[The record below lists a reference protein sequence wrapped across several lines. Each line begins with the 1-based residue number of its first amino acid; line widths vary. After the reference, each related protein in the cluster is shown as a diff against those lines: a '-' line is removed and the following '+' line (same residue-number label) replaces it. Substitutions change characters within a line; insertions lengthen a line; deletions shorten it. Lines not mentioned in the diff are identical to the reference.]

1 MGFWHVGSM
10 AECTKVRSRY
20 PLSAAAASSPEFTE
34 RANVC
39 ICTYNFNTDEVQ
51 SMSAFFA
58 ERALLATGW
67 ARNVRFEVS
76 DEGLL
81 TQVLSDSDAHGAEV
95 LKGPVVPGMP
105 NLHSHAFQRAMAG
118 LAEVAGNPND
128 SFWTWRDLM
137 YRLVGKISPEQ
148 LGVIARQLYI
158 EMLKGGFTSVA
169 EFHYVHQ
176 DSAGQPYANPA
187 ELALQISQAASSAGI
202 GLTLL
207 PVLYSHSGFGGQAP
221 NEGQRRFI
229 HSTESYLSLQAQL
242 KPLLAAQPAQ
252 ALGLCFH
259 SLRAVTP
266 QQMSEV
272 LAASDKACPVHIHI
286 AEQQKEVDDC
296 LAWSGRRPL
305 QWLYENVDVDQRWCL
320 VHATHADAGEVASMA
335 RSAAVA
341 GLCLTTEANLG
352 DGIFPAVDY
361 IAQGGRWGIGSD
373 SHVSLSVVE
382 ELRWLEYGQRLRD
395 QRRNRLYRIDQP
407 MVGRTLFDAALVGG
421 AQAMGQN
428 IGALTVGQRAD
439 WLVLDGNDP
448 YLATATDDGILNR
461 WLFAGGDR
469 QIRDVLVNG
478 QWVIRDGRH
487 AGEEQSSRAFAAV
500 LRELLG

>member
-1 MGFWHVGSM
+1 
-10 AECTKVRSRY
+10 
-20 PLSAAAASSPEFTE
+20 
-34 RANVC
+34 
-39 ICTYNFNTDEVQ
+39 
-51 SMSAFFA
+51 MSVFFA
-58 ERALLATGW
+58 ERALLPNGW
-67 ARNVRFEVS
+67 ANNVRFDVS
-76 DEGLL
+76 PDGLL
-81 TQVLSDSDAHGAEV
+81 TQVLADADSDGAER
-95 LKGPVVPGMP
+95 LSGPVVPGMP

-137 YRLVGKISPEQ
+137 YRLVGQISPEQ

-169 EFHYVHQ
+169 EFHYVHH
-176 DSAGQPYANPA
+176 DINGKPYANPV
-187 ELALQISQAASSAGI
+187 ELALRVSEAASSVGI

-207 PVLYSHSGFGGQAP
+207 PVLYSHAGFGGQTP
-221 NEGQRRFI
+221 NDGQRRFI
-229 HSTESYLSLQAQL
+229 NSTQGYLDLQASLQPII
-242 KPLLAAQPAQ
+242 KTQPAQ

-266 QQMSEV
+266 QQVSDV
-272 LAASDKACPVHIHI
+272 LTASDPQCPVHIHI

-296 LAWSGRRPL
+296 LSWSGRRPL

-320 VHATHADAGEVASMA
+320 VHATHAEADEVALMA
-335 RSAAVA
+335 NSGAVA

-395 QRRNRLYRIDQP
+395 QRRNRLFRSDQP
-407 MVGRTLFDAALVGG
+407 MVGRTLYDAALMGG
-421 AQAMGQN
+421 AQAMGQP
-428 IGALTVGQRAD
+428 IGALEVGKRAD

-448 YLATATDDGILNR
+448 YLATASGDAILNR

-469 QIRDVLVNG
+469 QIRDVMVNG
-478 QWVIRDGRH
+478 RWVISDGRH
-487 AGEEQSSRAFAAV
+487 ADEDESNQAFAQV
-500 LRELLG
+500 LRQLLG

>member
-1 MGFWHVGSM
+1 
-10 AECTKVRSRY
+10 
-20 PLSAAAASSPEFTE
+20 
-34 RANVC
+34 
-39 ICTYNFNTDEVQ
+39 
-51 SMSAFFA
+51 MSVFFA
-58 ERALLATGW
+58 ERALLPTGW
-67 ARNVRFEVS
+67 SNNVRLEVS
-76 DEGLL
+76 ADGLL
-81 TQVLSDSDAHGAEV
+81 TSVQADADRQGAE
-95 LKGPVVPGMP
+95 LLSGPVVPGMP

-137 YRLVGKISPEQ
+137 YRLVGQISPEQ

-176 DSAGQPYANPA
+176 DADGKPYANPA
-187 ELALQISQAASSAGI
+187 ELALQVSQAARSVGI
-202 GLTLL
+202 GMTLL
-207 PVLYSHSGFGGQAP
+207 PVLYSHSGFGGLAP

-229 HSTESYLSLQAQL
+229 NSTQSYLDLHNQL
-242 KPLLAAQPAQ
+242 RPILSEQPAQ

-266 QQMSEV
+266 RQISEV
-272 LAASDKACPVHIHI
+272 MAASDKHCPVHIHI

-296 LAWSGRRPL
+296 LSWSGRRPL
-305 QWLYENVDVDQRWCL
+305 QWLFENVDVDSRWCL
-320 VHATHADAGEVASMA
+320 IHATHAQADEVTSMA
-335 RSAAVA
+335 RSGAVA

-361 IAQGGRWGIGSD
+361 IAQGGRWGVGSD

-395 QRRNRLYRIDQP
+395 QRRNRLHRADQP
-407 MVGRTLFDAALVGG
+407 MVGRTLYDAALSGG
-421 AQAMGQN
+421 AQAMGQP
-428 IGALTVGQRAD
+428 IGALEVGKRAD

-448 YLATATDDGILNR
+448 YLSTASGDAILNR
-461 WLFAGGDR
+461 WLFAGSDR
-469 QIRDVLVNG
+469 QIREVMVNG
-478 QWVIRDGRH
+478 RWVIRDGRH
-487 AGEEQSSRAFAAV
+487 ADEEYSSRAFAQV

>member
-1 MGFWHVGSM
+1 
-10 AECTKVRSRY
+10 
-20 PLSAAAASSPEFTE
+20 
-34 RANVC
+34 
-39 ICTYNFNTDEVQ
+39 
-51 SMSAFFA
+51 MSVFFA
-58 ERALLATGW
+58 ERALLPGGW
-67 ARNVRFEVS
+67 ANNVRFEVS
-76 DEGLL
+76 ADGLL
-81 TQVLSDSDAHGAEV
+81 TQVHADADREGAE
-95 LKGPVVPGMP
+95 LINGPVLPGMP

-137 YRLVGKISPEQ
+137 YRLVGQISPQQ

-176 DSAGQPYANPA
+176 DTTGKPYANPD
-187 ELALQISQAASSAGI
+187 ELALQVSQAAASVGI
-202 GLTLL
+202 GMTLL
-207 PVLYSHSGFGGQAP
+207 PVLYSHAGFGGLAP

-229 HSTESYLSLQAQL
+229 NSTESYLALQSRLQ
-242 KPLLAAQPAQ
+242 PIIGAQPAQ

-266 QQMSEV
+266 QQISDV
-272 LAASDKACPVHIHI
+272 LAASDRQCPVHIHI

-296 LAWSGRRPL
+296 LSWSARRPL
-305 QWLYENVDVDQRWCL
+305 QWLYENVEVDQRWCL
-320 VHATHADAGEVASMA
+320 VHATHAQADEVALMA
-335 RSAAVA
+335 QSRAVA

-395 QRRNRLYRIDQP
+395 QRRNRLYRPDQP
-407 MVGRTLFDAALVGG
+407 MVGRTLYDAALAGG
-421 AQAMGQN
+421 AQAMGQA
-428 IGALTVGQRAD
+428 IGALEVGKRAD

-448 YLATATDDGILNR
+448 YLATASGDAILNR

-469 QIRDVLVNG
+469 QVREVMVNG
-478 QWVIRDGRH
+478 RWVIRDGRH
-487 AGEEQSSRAFAAV
+487 ADEEQSSRAFAKV

>member
-1 MGFWHVGSM
+1 
-10 AECTKVRSRY
+10 
-20 PLSAAAASSPEFTE
+20 
-34 RANVC
+34 
-39 ICTYNFNTDEVQ
+39 
-51 SMSAFFA
+51 MSVYFA
-58 ERALLATGW
+58 ERALLPTGW
-67 ARNVRFEVS
+67 AANVRIEVS
-76 DEGLL
+76 DDGYL
-81 TQVLSDSDAHGAEV
+81 TQITANSDRQGAEY
-95 LKGPVVPGMP
+95 LSGPVLPGMP

-158 EMLKGGFTSVA
+158 EMLKAGYTSVA
-169 EFHYVHQ
+169 EFHYVHH
-176 DSAGQPYANPA
+176 DLSGQPYANPA
-187 ELALQISQAASSAGI
+187 ELALRISEAARSAGI

-229 HSTESYLSLQAQL
+229 NSTEHYLKLQQQL
-242 KPLLAAQPAQ
+242 KPLLARQPAQ

-266 QQMSEV
+266 EQIHAV
-272 LAASDKACPVHIHI
+272 LQASDTACPVHIHI

-296 LAWSGRRPL
+296 LGWSGKRPI
-305 QWLYENVDVDQRWCL
+305 QWLYDNVEVDRRWCL
-320 VHATHADAGEVASMA
+320 VHATHANATEVRLMA
-335 RSAAVA
+335 QSQAVA

-352 DGIFPAVDY
+352 DGIFPAVDFL
-361 IAQGGRWGIGSD
+361 AQGGRMGIGSD

-395 QRRNRLYRIDQP
+395 QRRNRMYRSDQP
-407 MVGRTLFDAALVGG
+407 MVGRTLYDAALAGG
-421 AQAMGQN
+421 AQAMGQAVA
-428 IGALTVGQRAD
+428 GLAVGQRAD

-448 YLATATDDGILNR
+448 YLATAQDDAILNR

-469 QIRDVLVNG
+469 QVRDVMVNG
-478 QWVIRDGRH
+478 QWVVRDGRH
-487 AGEEQSSRAFAAV
+487 ADEQASSRDFIRV

>member
-1 MGFWHVGSM
+1 
-10 AECTKVRSRY
+10 
-20 PLSAAAASSPEFTE
+20 
-34 RANVC
+34 
-39 ICTYNFNTDEVQ
+39 
-51 SMSAFFA
+51 MSAFFA
-58 ERALLATGW
+58 ERALLPSGW
-67 ARNVRFEVS
+67 ANSVRIEVNN
-76 DEGLL
+76 GFI
-81 TQVLSDSDAHGAEV
+81 TQITADADALGAEY
-95 LKGPVVPGMP
+95 LQGPLLAGMP
-105 NLHSHAFQRAMAG
+105 NLHSHAFQRVMAG

-137 YRLVGKISPEQ
+137 YRLVGQISPRQ

-158 EMLKGGFTSVA
+158 EMLKGGYTSVA

-176 DSAGQPYANPA
+176 DTAGNPYADPA
-187 ELALQISQAASSAGI
+187 EMALQISQAASSVGI

-229 HSTESYLSLQAQL
+229 HSTESYLDLQARL
-242 KPLLAAQPAQ
+242 GPLLAKQPAQ
-252 ALGLCFH
+252 SLGLCFH

-266 QQMSEV
+266 RQISDV
-272 LAASDKACPVHIHI
+272 LGASDSHCPVHIHI

-305 QWLYENVDVDQRWCL
+305 QWLYENAPVDERWCL
-320 VHATHADAGEVASMA
+320 VHATHAKPDEVVLMA
-335 RSAAVA
+335 RSSAVA

-361 IAQGGRWGIGSD
+361 LAQGGCWGIGSD

-395 QRRNRLYRIDQP
+395 QRRNRLYRSDQP
-407 MVGRTLFDAALVGG
+407 MVGRTLYDAALAGG
-421 AQAMGQN
+421 AQALGQS
-428 IGALTVGQRAD
+428 IGQLEVGLRAD

-448 YLATATDDGILNR
+448 YIATASGDGILNR

-469 QIRDVLVNG
+469 QIRDVMVNG
-478 QWVIRDGRH
+478 QWVVREGHH
-487 AGEEQSSRAFAAV
+487 AAQEQSNREFAQV
-500 LRELLG
+500 LREMLG